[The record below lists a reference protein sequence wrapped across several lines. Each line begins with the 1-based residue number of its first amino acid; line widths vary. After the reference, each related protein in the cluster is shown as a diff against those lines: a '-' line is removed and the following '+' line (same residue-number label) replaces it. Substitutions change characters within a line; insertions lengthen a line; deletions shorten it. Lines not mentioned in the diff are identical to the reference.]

1 MHFHFRTAVRTEESD
16 DPFLGEIL
24 ADCEVEAR
32 VKVHCSYQGDQI
44 DFTGLEIDRID
55 FCPDDRH
62 SLLKAR
68 VLLGDELQERMQ
80 VALESQVERH
90 WSLYHE
96 DAAMEL
102 DALHE
107 AAMEARYDQ
116 LKDR

>member
-80 VALESQVERH
+80 VALEAQVAREWADYWH
-90 WSLYHE
+90 LGAE
-96 DAAMEL
+96 EL
-102 DALHE
+102 QGIHE
-107 AAMEARYDQ
+107 AAAEARYDSMR
-116 LKDR
+116 DR